1 MGWTTAAAT
10 AARAGTV
17 VTALLLAACASATV
31 ETTVEHRGGLG
42 CVDDS
47 RHCID
52 ERQAA
57 LRALMSDRERRWV
70 RQPSSPQAYASGVRL
85 FAFKGRKKELSCEE
99 LMIGKREAD
108 AGPAVLR
115 GAGSSHLTPAQ
126 ISRGTMLAGEVG
138 RELGHEMKRRCRT
151 AETHAELSQAG

>member
-1 MGWTTAAAT
+1 MGWKTAAAV
-10 AARAGTV
+10 AANAGTV
-17 VTALLLAACASATV
+17 VMSLLLAGCASTSI
-31 ETTVEHRGGLG
+31 EPTVEHRGGLG

-47 RHCID
+47 KHCVD
-52 ERQAA
+52 ERMAA
-57 LRALMSDRERRWV
+57 LRIMMSDRERRWV

-85 FAFKGRKKELSCEE
+85 FAFKGRKKELTCEE

-115 GAGSSHLTPAQ
+115 GAGANHLTPAQ

-138 RELGHEMKRRCRT
+138 RELANEMKRRCRT
-151 AETHAELSQAG
+151 A